1 MSHVTKK
8 RNVCTCSLS
17 PSRLIFFLN
26 KSFHTLAESHAEMF
40 TVYTHAQMNEMA
52 ESAIFNGPSTI
63 INISDKLHFYILPN
77 ILVKKLTLWTLQ
89 KSCHFIVFVFCNI
102 SLSIDKAIYCC
113 VLTIDIFKKC
123 DKIESKR
130 VSCHKFR
137 FKYVNNSRITLF
149 MKVFFKSQIFMTV
162 LNRLTWKKTPISSG
176 KETYSIDI
184 LSNLLTQFSSVPRDA
199 ASVTL
204 SGSSVTCNVTQT
216 VPTTFIRTLWSIS
229 SIRTFCKFLQFF
241 WNRIRY
247 TQVSFYFEWRNYNF
261 KPLLTTEI
269 FHSKNILNN
278 EY

>member
-1 MSHVTKK
+1 MFDVGKLSKMSHVTKK

-137 FKYVNNSRITLF
+137 FKYVKQYIP
-149 MKVFFKSQIFMTV
+149 K
-162 LNRLTWKKTPISSG
+162 
-176 KETYSIDI
+176 Y
-184 LSNLLTQFSSVPRDA
+184 
-199 ASVTL
+199 
-204 SGSSVTCNVTQT
+204 TQT